1 MEIKLPAML
10 PTSLDGTK
18 IGIQLPIKLPFRIEE
33 VNKDDIYYQTKIR
46 LSLVPTAETIA
57 KNFSLKITCS
67 PTGGIFSMPIKETA
81 WEFKGLIVDENIVS
95 KRKTQLL
102 VDEKIYSQIVVS
114 FELLNEN
121 QLKITWSG
129 TRVPRVQIYTKS
141 LEQENYIL
149 YNTYAWNRN
158 GAILP
163 IRAQNYYIKLVGI
176 NDSGSSEEY
185 LINSPIEI
193 GIEPVL
199 NMVNST
205 DKIYNIDVSYTS
217 EYNIEVEY

>member
-1 MEIKLPAML
+1 MGIKLPTML
-10 PTSLDGTK
+10 PTSLDKTK
-18 IGIQLPIKLPFRIEE
+18 IGIQLPIKLPFKIGK
-33 VNKDDIYYQTKIR
+33 VNADDVYYQEKIR
-46 LSLVPTAETIA
+46 LSLVPTAETA
-57 KNFSLKITCS
+57 KNFSLKISCI
-67 PTGGIFSMPIKETA
+67 PTGGVLSMPVRKTA
-81 WEFKGLIVDENIVS
+81 WEFKGLVIDENIVS

-141 LEQENYIL
+141 LEQENYVL

-193 GIEPVL
+193 GIKPVL

>member
-1 MEIKLPAML
+1 MGIKLPTML
-10 PTSLDGTK
+10 PTSLDKTK
-18 IGIQLPIKLPFRIEE
+18 IGIQLPIKLPFKIEKI
-33 VNKDDIYYQTKIR
+33 NADDVYYQEKIR
-46 LSLVPTAETIA
+46 LSLVPTAETT
-57 KNFSLKITCS
+57 KNFSLKISCI
-67 PTGGIFSMPIKETA
+67 PTGEIFSMPIRKTA
-81 WEFKGLIVDENIVS
+81 WEFKGLVIDENIVS

>member
-1 MEIKLPAML
+1 MGIKLPTML
-10 PTSLDGTK
+10 PTSLDKTK
-18 IGIQLPIKLPFRIEE
+18 IGIQLPIKLPFKIEK
-33 VNKDDIYYQTKIR
+33 VNADNVYYQEKIR
-46 LSLVPTAETIA
+46 LSLVPTAETT
-57 KNFSLKITCS
+57 KNFSLKISCI
-67 PTGGIFSMPIKETA
+67 PTGEVFSMPIRKTA
-81 WEFKGLIVDENIVS
+81 WEFKGLVIDENIVS

>member
-1 MEIKLPAML
+1 MGIKLPTML
-10 PTSLDGTK
+10 PTSLDKTK
-18 IGIQLPIKLPFRIEE
+18 IGIQLPIKLPFKIGK
-33 VNKDDIYYQTKIR
+33 VNADNVYYQEKIR
-46 LSLVPTAETIA
+46 LSLVPTAETT
-57 KNFSLKITCS
+57 KNFSLKISCV
-67 PTGGIFSMPIKETA
+67 PTGEVFSMPIRKTA
-81 WEFKGLIVDENIVS
+81 WEFKGLIIDENIVS